1 MVRKVTSLVMLWSF
15 IALTYTGIGLYVA
28 PHGRT
33 SGWIAWSFLGL
44 DKKGHAE
51 IHTTFMVLF
60 FVATF
65 LPLDYKW
72 RPFIGYLKNLSRRV
86 VILTKEM
93 LIATGISLLFVWGTL
108 AGWHPFSDVVE
119 LGATLKEG
127 WEKSYVQPPFNR
139 AEALPLKQL
148 ATRAKLE
155 LSSALESL
163 EASGYKA
170 SGEESL
176 EEIGLRYKV
185 APAKL
190 FEIIKKGEAKGQ

>member
-1 MVRKVTSLVMLWSF
+1 MCN
-15 IALTYTGIGLYVA
+15 
-28 PHGRT
+28 P
-33 SGWIAWSFLGL
+33 
-44 DKKGHAE
+44 
-51 IHTTFMVLF
+51 
-60 FVATF
+60 
-65 LPLDYKW
+65 PL
-72 RPFIGYLKNLSRRV
+72 I
-86 VILTKEM
+86 
-93 LIATGISLLFVWGTL
+93 
-108 AGWHPFSDVVE
+108 
-119 LGATLKEG
+119 
-127 WEKSYVQPPFNR
+127 R